1 MASNHVVSNQV
12 VLSQEQVA
20 FLAPRQLAVLATSR
34 RDGSPQQS
42 MVTYLYDGEHILV
55 SITKDRAKYANI
67 RRQPKICLLVP
78 EGRQQLVVYGE
89 AELVEGRIR
98 DEGIRA
104 IRAHQGNP
112 LPDDY
117 DLAHFS
123 KRLDELRRVLV
134 RIRPTK
140 ALG

>member
-1 MASNHVVSNQV
+1 MTT
-12 VLSQEQVA
+12 SQPILTPEQA
-20 FLAPRQLAVLATSR
+20 EFLRPRQLAILATGR

-42 MVTYLYDGEHILV
+42 MVTYLYDGTHILV

-67 RRQPKICLLVP
+67 RRLPKVCVLVP
-78 EGRQQLVVYGE
+78 EGRRQLVVYGE
-89 AELVEGRIR
+89 AELVEGRVR

-112 LPDDY
+112 LPEDY

-123 KRLDELRRVLV
+123 RRLDELGRVLV